1 MAENDLRNLWKLHLV
16 DSQLFEIRNRAAAL
30 DPGRKIMGELAALN
44 AKLEAKTA
52 HLKTL
57 HAEQTD
63 VELQQKS
70 LDDKLKKID
79 KELYGGKIVNP
90 REVEAFQ
97 KEIQIF
103 KNKRGDVDNKLLE
116 LWDAIPPIKKEVE
129 AAEAVV
135 AVKKKELAEF
145 QKKVLVVKSQLET
158 EYKERTQKRP
168 LLAKEVSANVLSRYD
183 AIRHKRNAN
192 GMAGISK
199 KGTCEECGTNLPIK
213 AIESAKE
220 GRIVTCESCHC
231 ILYYSEG
238 IL

>member
-30 DPGRKIMGELAALN
+30 DPGRKIMAELAPIN
-44 AKLEAKTA
+44 AKLEAKNA

-63 VELQQKS
+63 SELEQKS
-70 LDDKLKKID
+70 IDEKIKKFD
-79 KELYGGKIVNP
+79 KELYSGKVVNP
-90 REVEAFQ
+90 REVAALQ
-97 KEIQIF
+97 KEIQIL
-103 KNKRGDVDNKLLE
+103 KDKRGDIDMKLLE
-116 LWDAIPPIKKEVE
+116 LWDAMPPVKKDVE
-129 AAEAVV
+129 AAEALV
-135 AVKKKELAEF
+135 ALKKKELAEF
-145 QKKVLVVKSQLET
+145 QKKVLITKSQLEA
-158 EYKERTQKRP
+158 EFKDRSQKRP
-168 LLAKEVSANVLSRYD
+168 LLAKEVSPTLLTKYE

-199 KGTCEECGTNLPIK
+199 KGTCEECGTNLPTK
-213 AIESAKE
+213 AIETAKE

-231 ILYYSEG
+231 ILYYTEG